1 MRETSTQ
8 THFIRNHHKEK
19 KVGERRRKKKEE
31 KKRKKGSFSCGLF
44 LWCSGRGPGYGSC
57 PSLCV
62 RETESPTWRRK
73 GSDCTPLSP
82 LQLHTDTFTQT
93 YTQQQRRQ
101 QQLNM
106 STAQP
111 RLPRSR
117 WRHRQSDSS
126 EICPVIRSDGGNDG
140 A

>member
-8 THFIRNHHKEK
+8 THFITDHHKEK
-19 KVGERRRKKKEE
+19 KVGERRRGKKEE

-73 GSDCTPLSP
+73 GVRLHPSFTPTTPYRYIHTNLHAAAAAAAAKCEHSP
-82 LQLHTDTFTQT
+82 APIAKIALA
-93 YTQQQRRQ
+93 
-101 QQLNM
+101 
-106 STAQP
+106 S
-111 RLPRSR
+111 
-117 WRHRQSDSS
+117 
-126 EICPVIRSDGGNDG
+126 
-140 A
+140 